1 MLKST
6 KDFTFFCL
14 YYKIFSISLIGLLHM
29 NELDEHLVIDR
40 QKIKNAIRLQ
50 MPVEVTSYTLP
61 RNMEVYVREVL
72 TAFLEECHQDHL
84 KEYLN
89 FCLGELLTNAKKA
102 NTKRIY
108 FKSKNLDINNPDDY
122 AKGMETFKSDT
133 LDNINYYLELQK
145 KAGLYIKLVLRLDV
159 DEIIVEIRN
168 NSILTKNEE
177 SRIQQKLSSVQQ
189 YKSMEEVLNKVL
201 DQTEGA
207 GLGIIIIILM
217 LQKVGL
223 SKENYQVFTT
233 DTETVTRMILPC
245 NKDIYDGASVI
256 SSEFIN
262 LQNSLPI
269 SRVKFDEINKLVNES
284 VIDRNKV
291 YDVIT
296 KSSTLSILAA
306 KESIG
311 KGNKDIKLM
320 AILQSLSDD
329 DLRYIYSENNQYI
342 KIIDDENIIEQYE
355 IHSSNTAK
363 IAYNLAKNPNNIE
376 EALDPDLLYT
386 LALWNN
392 LGYLMLGTMSDEQE
406 KKIQEIS
413 NGYPQLDNQI
423 IDIFKSG
430 ITSGLLLFEFAKK
443 INFPEEIA
451 GLLVG
456 WNCIRF
462 APKFCHN
469 NLYVIYLAETM
480 SYYSE
485 GLIDFYQ
492 IDKEIL
498 KKFNIETE
506 KQFIYVKDQ
515 ILNSQ

>member
-1 MLKST
+1 
-6 KDFTFFCL
+6 
-14 YYKIFSISLIGLLHM
+14 
-29 NELDEHLVIDR
+29 
-40 QKIKNAIRLQ
+40 
-50 MPVEVTSYTLP
+50 
-61 RNMEVYVREVL
+61 
-72 TAFLEECHQDHL
+72 
-84 KEYLN
+84 
-89 FCLGELLTNAKKA
+89 
-102 NTKRIY
+102 
-108 FKSKNLDINNPDDY
+108 
-122 AKGMETFKSDT
+122 
-133 LDNINYYLELQK
+133 
-145 KAGLYIKLVLRLDV
+145 
-159 DEIIVEIRN
+159 
-168 NSILTKNEE
+168 
-177 SRIQQKLSSVQQ
+177 
-189 YKSMEEVLNKVL
+189 MEEVLNKVL

-233 DTETVTRMILPC
+233 DTETVTRIILPC

-269 SRVKFDEINKLVNES
+269 SRVKFDEINKLVNEAI
-284 VIDRNKV
+284 IDRNKIF
-291 YDVIT
+291 DLILN
-296 KSSTLSILAA
+296 SSTLSILAA
-306 KESIG
+306 KESVN
-311 KGNKDIKLM
+311 KGNKDIKLKS
-320 AILQSLSDD
+320 ILQSLSDD

-342 KIIDDENIIEQYE
+342 KIVDDEDIIGQYE
-355 IHSSNTAK
+355 IHSSKTAK

-376 EALDPDLLYT
+376 DELNPDLLYT

-451 GLLVG
+451 SLLVG